1 MKLFVLLSRVPFPTE
16 KGDKLRAY
24 NQIRCL
30 SKNHEIFL
38 CALNDT
44 KIDEEALPEL
54 NKYCTSITVVNLSK
68 LCIIWN
74 IFRAFISGKPL
85 QVGYFFSKKAKK
97 TIDQVIQQI
106 EPDHIYCQLV
116 RVAEYVSDKDIPK
129 TIDYQDAF
137 SKGVERR
144 IATSPFWLKPVLK
157 IEYKRL
163 LRYERQVFDIF
174 DHRTIISRPDR
185 DLIPHSKR
193 GDIVIV
199 PNGVDQAFFKPIERE
214 KIYDIVFTG
223 NMGYPPNV
231 NAAVFLV
238 NEVMPI
244 VRKKLPDVRVILAG
258 ATPHPRVLALAS
270 AQVHVTGF
278 VKDIREYYAQAK
290 IFIAPM
296 QIGIGLQNKLL
307 EAMAMKIPCIT
318 SRLANNA
325 LGAKENEEI
334 LVGNTPEEM
343 AGHILT
349 LLNDKSIADQLALNG
364 YNFVLSHYSWEVNTK
379 ILADLINNTVK

>member
-1 MKLFVLLSRVPFPTE
+1 MKLFVLLSRVPFPIV

-24 NQIRCL
+24 HQIRCL

-97 TIDQVIQQI
+97 TVDRVIQEI
-106 EPDHIYCQLV
+106 KPDHIYCQLV

-185 DLIPHSKR
+185 DLIPHPKR
-193 GDIVIV
+193 EEIVIV

-214 KIYDIVFTG
+214 KIYDIIFTG

-238 NEVMPI
+238 NEVVPI
-244 VRKKLPDVRVILAG
+244 VKKKLPDVRVILAG

-270 AQVHVTGF
+270 AHVHVTGY

-307 EAMAMKIPCIT
+307 EAMAMKIPSIT

-334 LVGNTPEEM
+334 LVGSTPEEM
-343 AGHILT
+343 AGHTLT
-349 LLNDKSIADQLALNG
+349 LLNDKSKADQLALNG
-364 YNFVLSHYSWEVNTK
+364 YNFVLRHYSWEVNTK
-379 ILADLINNTVK
+379 ILDELIKNTMK